1 MAELMMQTNHE
12 NRFQVG
18 DTVFV
23 VESVYGSEPLEELL
37 AAYICEKI
45 KEGEVSDKAAA

>member
-1 MAELMMQTNHE
+1 MAELTMQTNHE
-12 NRFQVG
+12 SRIQVG

-23 VESVYGSEPLEELL
+23 VESVYGNEPL

-45 KEGEVSDKAAA
+45 KEGEDSDKAAA

>member
-1 MAELMMQTNHE
+1 MAELTMKTNHE
-12 NRFQVG
+12 SRIQVG

-23 VESVYGSEPLEELL
+23 VESVYGNEPLEELL

-45 KEGEVSDKAAA
+45 KEDGNSDKAAA